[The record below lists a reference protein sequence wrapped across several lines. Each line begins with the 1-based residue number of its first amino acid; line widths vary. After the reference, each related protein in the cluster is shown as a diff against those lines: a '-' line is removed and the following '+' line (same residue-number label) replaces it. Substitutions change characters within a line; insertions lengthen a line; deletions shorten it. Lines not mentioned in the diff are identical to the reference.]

1 MAENTM
7 IKARP
12 VRIIPFDLGRTLH
25 EIDIS
30 DIKNYIEC
38 KCNSLTLTPRQES
51 ILKGVEVVFRKNSM
65 ISGFI
70 YGNGICVIVVNDA
83 QILFRDKVESFSIRY
98 GENRKQAHSEFF
110 KWKHETSSEIWTIIG
125 DLRGIIEK
133 NTGRGTRVRRSAT
146 TTFENK
152 GLSYI
157 MTLSFFDINE
167 SIISSTTFR
176 KYPDWLKSN
185 IYALLDPAVLYL
197 EDSSKFESCSE
208 IDFDLNKILQEIE
221 IDEDVVDY
229 ERHKHANTFMS
240 WAAVVVCGQLQ
251 ETDVEEYTA
260 LEVQLQC
267 DWFYVYCLD
276 KCLDDFTHPTKK
288 ELIEIQ
294 EQNYEVDLL
303 VNRLYDFD
311 DSSMPT
317 RVLDIQKG
325 LVTSSGLDG
334 NIQHLQRKIQY
345 ILERE
350 QLNSS
355 LRQKRLSQSTEILL
369 FIVAFIEIAPT
380 VEEYGSR
387 LFPYA
392 GVIANALLVIIG
404 VVLLLRKD

>member
-7 IKARP
+7 ITARP
-12 VRIIPFDLGRTLH
+12 VRIIPFDLGRALQK
-25 EIDIS
+25 IDIS
-30 DIKNYIEC
+30 EIKEYIESN
-38 KCNSLTLTPRQES
+38 CNRLSLTSRQES
-51 ILKGVEVVFRKNSM
+51 VLKGVEVVFRKDSS

-70 YGNGICVIVVNDA
+70 YGNGICVVVVNDTPIHF
-83 QILFRDKVESFSIRY
+83 QDKIESFSIRY
-98 GENRKQAHSEFF
+98 GENRKQAHSNFF
-110 KWKHETSSEIWTIIG
+110 KWKHETSSEIWTIVE
-125 DLRGIIEK
+125 DLRGIVKK
-133 NTGRGTRVRRSAT
+133 NTARGIRIRRSAST
-146 TTFENK
+146 SFENK

-157 MTLSFFDINE
+157 MTLSFFDVDK

-197 EDSSKFESCSE
+197 EDSSKFESSSE
-208 IDFDLNKILQEIE
+208 IGFDLNTILQEIE
-221 IDEDVVDY
+221 IDEDVIDF
-229 ERHKHANTFMS
+229 ERHKHVNTFMS

-251 ETDVEEYTA
+251 ETDVEEYTT

-325 LVTSSGLDG
+325 LVMTSGLDG
-334 NIQHLQRKIQY
+334 NVQHLQRKIQY
-345 ILERE
+345 LLERE

-387 LFPYA
+387 LFSHA

-404 VVLLLRKD
+404 IVLLLRKD

>member
-1 MAENTM
+1 MAENNLIT
-7 IKARP
+7 ARP

-25 EIDIS
+25 NNDIAE
-30 DIKNYIEC
+30 IKNYVASNC
-38 KCNSLTLTPRQES
+38 SNLSLTPRQES
-51 ILKGVEVVFRKNSM
+51 VLKGVEVVFRKNSI
-65 ISGFI
+65 ISGFV
-70 YGNGICVIVVNDA
+70 YGNGICVIVVNDTPMHF
-83 QILFRDKVESFSIRY
+83 QNKVESFSIRY
-98 GENRKQAHSEFF
+98 GENRKQAHSDFF
-110 KWKHETSSEIWTIIG
+110 KWKHETSDEIWTLIG
-125 DLRGIIEK
+125 DLRSLIEK
-133 NTGRGTRVRRSAT
+133 NTARGVKIRRSAS

-157 MTLSFFDINE
+157 MTLSFFDIHE
-167 SIISSTTFR
+167 SIIASTTFR

-197 EDSSKFESCSE
+197 EDSSKFESSSE
-208 IDFDLNKILQEIE
+208 IGFDLDRILQEIE
-221 IDEDVVDY
+221 IDEEVVDY
-229 ERHKHANTFMS
+229 ERHKHVNTFMS

-251 ETDVEEYTA
+251 DTDFEEYTA

-267 DWFYVYCLD
+267 DWFYIYCLD
-276 KCLDDFTHPTKK
+276 KCLDDYTHPTKK

-345 ILERE
+345 MLERE

-387 LFPYA
+387 LFPHA
-392 GVIANALLVIIG
+392 GIIANALLVIIG